1 MTSFHRYLGTALV
14 ALFVVLFVWGLALR
28 VARRDDAPAGMWA
41 VQHWTENLLVVQTV
55 TGIVLL
61 LLGRRVVTADDPV
74 IWLHYFYGSL
84 FPLIAVVGGRIA
96 GLRRDHREYL
106 GITWGAFF
114 ALGLTLRAL
123 QTGCSRFGE
132 DLTALVRCLGA

>member
-1 MTSFHRYLGTALV
+1 MSVFHRYLGTVIV
-14 ALFVVLFVWGLALR
+14 ALFVVLLVWGILLR
-28 VARRDDAPAGMWA
+28 VLRRDEAPGGMWT

-55 TGIVLL
+55 AGLVLL
-61 LLGRRVVTADDPV
+61 LMGRRVVGEPLV
-74 IWLHYFYGSL
+74 WLHYLYGSL

-96 GLRRDHREYL
+96 GLRRETREYL

-123 QTGCSRFGE
+123 QTGCVGSS
-132 DLTALVRCLGA
+132 LTALARCLGA